1 MPTNESH
8 VSRIHTYIYRVSEIQ
23 SIKEMKAT
31 GMSRQF
37 ARLTFRKQQILCS
50 WNSAALR
57 Y

>member
-8 VSRIHTYIYRVSEIQ
+8 VSRIHMYIYRVSEIQ